1 MGAAAGN
8 GRAPGPGAKVRQRRR
23 VPAGIPEGE
32 AGGKAEQT
40 DEGTERSRFPRV
52 KWCMRETGGSGFQR
66 EVPGRG
72 TKHVKGRNVRGLL
85 G

>member
-1 MGAAAGN
+1 
-8 GRAPGPGAKVRQRRR
+8 
-23 VPAGIPEGE
+23 
-32 AGGKAEQT
+32 
-40 DEGTERSRFPRV
+40 
-52 KWCMRETGGSGFQR
+52 MRETGGSGFQR